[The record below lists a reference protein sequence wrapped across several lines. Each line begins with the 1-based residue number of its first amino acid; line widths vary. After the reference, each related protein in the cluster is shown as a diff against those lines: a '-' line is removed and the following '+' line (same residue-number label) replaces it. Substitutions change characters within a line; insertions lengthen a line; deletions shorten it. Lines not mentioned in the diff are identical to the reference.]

1 MVQMIASDKLKV
13 VVGIGATGL
22 SVARYLTAAGERFV
36 MVDTRENPPG
46 LAQLKQSFPDVA
58 FETGGLTVET
68 LALADEVFV
77 SPGIPLQHPVLQRV
91 AKSGVSLTGDIAL
104 FAKAVKAPFVAI
116 TGSNGK
122 STVTSLLGQM
132 CKDAGKRVAVGG
144 NLGTPALDLLDD
156 DCELYVLE
164 LSSFQLESVSQLGAT
179 AAVVLNV
186 SPDHMDRYD
195 SILQYHAA
203 KHRIFAGVEQVV
215 VNRDDPLSEPLVPDT
230 VKRWSFGLGAPDFH
244 AFGVREQDGEDWLA
258 YQFDVLMPVSEVA
271 MKGRHNL
278 SNVLAA
284 LALGSAIGLPRAS
297 MLDTIRVFGGLPHRC
312 QAVAEQAGVHYIND
326 SKATNLG
333 ATQAAVAGLANGCN
347 LILIA
352 GGQGKGQDFSPLGA
366 CLKGKVRL
374 AILMGEAASQ
384 LADAID
390 DAAEVVFATSMASAV
405 SAAKK
410 AACAGDIVLL
420 SPACASFDMF
430 NGFEDRGNQFVTA
443 VRAQV

>member
-1 MVQMIASDKLKV
+1 
-13 VVGIGATGL
+13 
-22 SVARYLTAAGERFV
+22 
-36 MVDTRENPPG
+36 
-46 LAQLKQSFPDVA
+46 
-58 FETGGLTVET
+58 
-68 LALADEVFV
+68 
-77 SPGIPLQHPVLQRV
+77 
-91 AKSGVSLTGDIAL
+91 
-104 FAKAVKAPFVAI
+104 
-116 TGSNGK
+116 
-122 STVTSLLGQM
+122 
-132 CKDAGKRVAVGG
+132 
-144 NLGTPALDLLDD
+144 
-156 DCELYVLE
+156 
-164 LSSFQLESVSQLGAT
+164 
-179 AAVVLNV
+179 
-186 SPDHMDRYD
+186 
-195 SILQYHAA
+195 
-203 KHRIFAGVEQVV
+203 
-215 VNRDDPLSEPLVPDT
+215 
-230 VKRWSFGLGAPDFH
+230 
-244 AFGVREQDGEDWLA
+244 
-258 YQFDVLMPVSEVA
+258 
-271 MKGRHNL
+271 
-278 SNVLAA
+278 
-284 LALGSAIGLPRAS
+284 